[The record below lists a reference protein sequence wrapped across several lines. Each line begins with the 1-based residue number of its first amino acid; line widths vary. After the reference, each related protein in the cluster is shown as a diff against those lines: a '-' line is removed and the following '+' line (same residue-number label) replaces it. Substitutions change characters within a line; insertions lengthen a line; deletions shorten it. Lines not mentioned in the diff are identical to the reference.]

1 MGWAH
6 PDISLE
12 DLLTLIK
19 GFVDILILASGHQ
32 SSGQYAQWDAQN
44 IKKAFQWGL
53 FFEDVFR
60 SLSRYDDPLDA
71 IKELDATIL
80 TMTSSPYFPQGLAH
94 ISSTTLSNARI
105 FIMEHLIHTLP
116 LSDTH
121 LRSVIEAT
129 IETDFEELQRTE
141 SNCLR
146 VYLDQLMLHST
157 SLDAISDGR
166 GLTGNSGIPYPND
179 VRNRKL
185 ESCSDGNF
193 TQFAIQELMR
203 RQVAVSEISSAESG
217 LAILSTIIRQGNWI
231 KLDNGSHEE
240 HARKATAA
248 IYMSD
253 EGVLDGLSARK
264 LLRYHLPYFIAAL
277 VLLICLVPSVLHILA
292 TSSRDKG
299 HLVESV
305 IWNRWRT
312 RSLTYLLD
320 KRTIR
325 LVSGANIVFSAPKS
339 QWLQV
344 FERLNITAKS
354 SEDNLCETLELLLLG
369 CIASRWP
376 TSLEQFMSVRYGFLT
391 ISKVYNDVRN
401 LVLGRTQAYY
411 REDEFIDP
419 KERVVLKHLEVTLSD
434 RIHQLWKLS
443 PTLAAIAIPSWY
455 TFLSLVKLQNPI
467 VQVTVDEVF
476 DGLGEVSFYLTRYVL
491 MLDSVIGRRQ
501 QIVLVAQIL
510 GEPGVGKTGTPKG
523 LAERIAD
530 GNIPQS
536 IEGREVE
543 YHF

>member
-1 MGWAH
+1 MGWSH

-19 GFVDILILASGHQ
+19 GFVDILILASGYQ

-60 SLSRYDDPLDA
+60 SLSRYDDPQDA

-80 TMTSSPYFPQGLAH
+80 MMTSSPYFPQGLAH
-94 ISSTTLSNARI
+94 LSSTTLSNARL

-121 LRSVIEAT
+121 LRSVVEAT

-146 VYLDQLMLHST
+146 VYLDKLMLHST

-166 GLTGNSGIPYPND
+166 DLTGNSRIPYPN
-179 VRNRKL
+179 VVQNRKL
-185 ESCSDGNF
+185 ESCNGNF

-217 LAILSTIIRQGNWI
+217 LAILSTIIRQSNWI

-240 HARKATAA
+240 HPRKATAA
-248 IYMSD
+248 ILHCSSSFVDMPS
-253 EGVLDGLSARK
+253 S
-264 LLRYHLPYFIAAL
+264 
-277 VLLICLVPSVLHILA
+277 SVLHILA

-299 HLVESV
+299 HLVESD

-325 LVSGANIVFSAPKS
+325 LVSGANILFSAPKS

-354 SEDNLCETLELLLLG
+354 SKDNICETLELLLLG
-369 CIASRWP
+369 CTASRWP
-376 TSLEQFMSVRYGFLT
+376 TLLEQFMSVRFGFLT

-411 REDEFIDP
+411 REEEFIDP
-419 KERVVLKHLEVTLSD
+419 KERVVLEHLEVTLSD

-443 PTLAAIAIPSWY
+443 PTLAAIAIPSWSQLMRLY
-455 TFLSLVKLQNPI
+455 
-467 VQVTVDEVF
+467 
-476 DGLGEVSFYLTRYVL
+476 VSELESQF
-491 MLDSVIGRRQ
+491 
-501 QIVLVAQIL
+501 
-510 GEPGVGKTGTPKG
+510 KG
-523 LAERIAD
+523 D
-530 GNIPQS
+530 PS
-536 IEGREVE
+536 IIR
-543 YHF
+543 F